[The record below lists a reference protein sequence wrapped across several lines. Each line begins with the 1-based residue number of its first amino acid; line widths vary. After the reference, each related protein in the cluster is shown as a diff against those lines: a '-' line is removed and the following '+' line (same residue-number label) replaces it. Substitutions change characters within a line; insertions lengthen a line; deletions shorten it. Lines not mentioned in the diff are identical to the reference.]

1 MTNEQESEEVQR
13 FKATKIEAEQ
23 GDADAQWE
31 LGYMYAEG
39 RGVEKNDK
47 EAAKWFQK
55 AAEQGD
61 ADAQYELGRLY
72 AKGKGVEKNDK
83 EAAKWFRKA
92 AEQGRAKAQWELGQM
107 YYEGKG
113 VDQDY
118 EKAMEW
124 IRKAAE
130 TDKGLLDDAQVKL
143 GKISVEAEK
152 RIREAA
158 EKGDLKAQ
166 VKLGEICRRDGD
178 YSEAIKWFSKA
189 NEQLEAMTRE
199 KENENERRRNDE

>member
-1 MTNEQESEEVQR
+1 MTNEQESEEVRR
-13 FKATKIEAEQ
+13 FKETKIKAEQ
-23 GDADAQWE
+23 GDAEAQWE
-31 LGYMYAEG
+31 LGCMYAEG
-39 RGVEKNDK
+39 EGVSQDYEK
-47 EAAKWFQK
+47 AAKWFRK
-55 AAEQGD
+55 AAEQGY
-61 ADAQYELGRLY
+61 AVSQYELGRMY
-72 AKGKGVEKNDK
+72 AKGQGVEKNDK

-118 EKAMEW
+118 EEAMKW

-130 TDKGLLDDAQVKL
+130 TDKGFLDDAQVKL

-166 VKLGEICRRDGD
+166 IRLSKICEICGD
-178 YSEAIKWFSKA
+178 YGEAIKWLEKATEQLKA
-189 NEQLEAMTRE
+189 N
-199 KENENERRRNDE
+199 DE

>member
-1 MTNEQESEEVQR
+1 MTNEQESKEVQR

-47 EAAKWFQK
+47 EAAKWFRK

-61 ADAQYELGRLY
+61 AVSQYELGRLY
-72 AKGKGVEKNDK
+72 AKGKGV
-83 EAAKWFRKA
+83 
-92 AEQGRAKAQWELGQM
+92 
-107 YYEGKG
+107 
-113 VDQDY
+113 DQDY
-118 EKAMEW
+118 EKAMKW

-130 TDKGLLDDAQVKL
+130 TDKGLLDDVQVKL

-166 VKLGEICRRDGD
+166 VKLGNICRRYGD

-199 KENENERRRNDE
+199 EIEKEYGFKPRRKSDRAIEGND

>member
-1 MTNEQESEEVQR
+1 MTNEQESKEVQR

-23 GDADAQWE
+23 GDAFAQWE

-47 EAAKWFQK
+47 EAAKWFRK

-61 ADAQYELGRLY
+61 AVSQYELGRLY

-118 EKAMEW
+118 EKAMKW

-130 TDKGLLDDAQVKL
+130 TDKGLLEDAQVKL

-166 VKLGEICRRDGD
+166 VKLGKICQRDGD
-178 YSEAIKWFSKA
+178 YSEAIKWYRKA
-189 NEQLEAMTRE
+189 IDQLRG
-199 KENENERRRNDE
+199 ND